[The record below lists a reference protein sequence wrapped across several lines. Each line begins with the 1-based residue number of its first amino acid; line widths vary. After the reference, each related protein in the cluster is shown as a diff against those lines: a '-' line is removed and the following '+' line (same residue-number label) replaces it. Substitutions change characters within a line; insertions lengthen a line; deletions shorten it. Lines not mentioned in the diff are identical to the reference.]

1 MDPTRVRSN
10 ALTALIISYYL
21 KEMAR
26 RRLKMT
32 KKAIAARRRYRQKKK
47 KKGRGFA
54 GFGMT
59 GVDHRYDSPAA
70 FRRFVES
77 TY

>member
-1 MDPTRVRSN
+1 
-10 ALTALIISYYL
+10 
-21 KEMAR
+21 
-26 RRLKMT
+26 MT